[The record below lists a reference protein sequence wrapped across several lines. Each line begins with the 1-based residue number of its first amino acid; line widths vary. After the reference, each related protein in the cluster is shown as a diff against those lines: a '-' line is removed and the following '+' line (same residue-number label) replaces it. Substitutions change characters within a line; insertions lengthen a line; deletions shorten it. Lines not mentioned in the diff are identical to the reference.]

1 MRPWHLC
8 CWIGFGGEEERI
20 YVSEGGACWRLKGVG
35 VWRCVDRMVRE
46 IRTSEESQIT
56 SAATENGGLGLN
68 GGNLRACRTDEEI
81 DRAFKKALMDC
92 ITRDGFREVG
102 RRVEKLVEEDEDV
115 RKMLKEMWGW

>member
-1 MRPWHLC
+1 MR
-8 CWIGFGGEEERI
+8 
-20 YVSEGGACWRLKGVG
+20 VACFPCL
-35 VWRCVDRMVRE
+35 
-46 IRTSEESQIT
+46 
-56 SAATENGGLGLN
+56 
-68 GGNLRACRTDEEI
+68 ACRTDEEI